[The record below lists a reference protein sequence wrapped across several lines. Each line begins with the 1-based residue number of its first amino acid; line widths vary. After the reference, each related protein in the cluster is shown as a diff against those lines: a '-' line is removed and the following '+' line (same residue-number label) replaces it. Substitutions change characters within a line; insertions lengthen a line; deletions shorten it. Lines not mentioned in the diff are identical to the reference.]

1 MWVDILPIRRVS
13 MKESLSDCYLS
24 IEEVAEYLGV
34 KSSTIRSWIRTK
46 DFPAHKIGGKL
57 WKFKKSEIEQWINSD
72 KCNS

>member
-1 MWVDILPIRRVS
+1 